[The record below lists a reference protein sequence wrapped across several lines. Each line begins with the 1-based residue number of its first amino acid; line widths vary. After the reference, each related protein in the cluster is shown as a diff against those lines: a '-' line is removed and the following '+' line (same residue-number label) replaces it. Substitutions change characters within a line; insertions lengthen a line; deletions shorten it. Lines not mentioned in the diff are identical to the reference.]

1 MSETWPLAAA
11 RMKCDKDWN
20 GIELKFF
27 AFDFDG
33 TCTIEDTT
41 SLYYKL
47 TERYKTASKEDLKN
61 FDNGWN
67 ELSWQ
72 YLTGYQDT
80 VANAV
85 AQYSVGDLL
94 EFNEKG
100 LRSLLASVDTFE
112 RKLTESVEASGL
124 LKGITRNA
132 IKEKAH
138 SVKLSPA
145 CLSVLQQVKMTLH
158 TISVNWSEDLIR
170 AKLGHVKHLNIL
182 ANNFPFKDDLS
193 TGKIGSTI
201 NSAFDKEQA
210 FKELCNCNEMPCGY
224 SVYIGD
230 AITDLLA
237 LLTADIGIVIGKS
250 TTMRK
255 VIKAFGITFQ
265 PLSDVPQLLSVNHCQ
280 RGDGLKHFRQ
290 GQRILYEANSW
301 NEIGFSVL
309 GSRYTPNKY
318 E

>member
-1 MSETWPLAAA
+1 MSETWPSAAE
-11 RMKCDKDWN
+11 RMKCDKDWK
-20 GIELKFF
+20 GIKLKFF

-33 TCTIEDTT
+33 TCTEEDT
-41 SLYYKL
+41 SCLFYKAS
-47 TERYKTASKEDLKN
+47 ERYKSASQEDLKN
-61 FDNGWN
+61 FDDDWN
-67 ELSWQ
+67 RLSQQ
-72 YLTGYQDT
+72 YLTGYHDT
-80 VANAV
+80 VASAV
-85 AQYSVGDLL
+85 AQYSMGDLL

-100 LRSLLASVDTFE
+100 LRSLLASVHSFE

-138 SVKLSPA
+138 FVKLSPA
-145 CLSVLQQVKMTLH
+145 CLNVLHQVKMPLH
-158 TISVNWSEDLIR
+158 TISVNWSEDLIH
-170 AKLGHVKHLNIL
+170 AKLGHVKHLHIL

-193 TGKIGSTI
+193 TGKIGSTM
-201 NSAFDKEQA
+201 STAFDKERA
-210 FKELCNCNEMPCGY
+210 FKELCNCTDMPYEY

-237 LLTADIGIVIGKS
+237 LLTADIGIVVGKS
-250 TTMRK
+250 ATMRK
-255 VIKAFGITFQ
+255 VIKAFGITFE
-265 PLSDVPQLLSVNHCQ
+265 PLSDVPQHLSVNHCHQ
-280 RGDGLKHFRQ
+280 EGGLKLFRQ
-290 GQRILYEANSW
+290 GQRVLYEANSW